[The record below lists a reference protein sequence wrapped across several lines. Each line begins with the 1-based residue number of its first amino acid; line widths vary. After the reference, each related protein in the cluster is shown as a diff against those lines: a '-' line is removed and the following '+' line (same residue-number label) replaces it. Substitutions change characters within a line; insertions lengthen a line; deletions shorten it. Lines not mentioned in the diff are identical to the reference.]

1 LAGDELKGGGI
12 DGRPRASGTRRR
24 QASGEGRSCGTT
36 APPHLAA
43 PHHLPQR
50 RPTPTGRASRAAA
63 APLLPARTSWQAARA
78 PVRRGRHWCWR
89 RTRQEQEL
97 VPHHAG
103 ELRRQIRGL
112 GGKRSQAGHRKM
124 AVEVH
129 RRRDGTSSQLAG
141 CLEVG
146 YERRR
151 GQGTGSVAC
160 EGGWGG

>member
-1 LAGDELKGGGI
+1 M
-12 DGRPRASGTRRR
+12 DGRPWASGTRRR
-24 QASGEGRSCGTT
+24 QASGEGRSCGAT

-43 PHHLPQR
+43 PPP
-50 RPTPTGRASRAAA
+50 PTETSCPPPVRASRAAA
-63 APLLPARTSWQAARA
+63 APLLPARTSWRAARA

-89 RTRQEQEL
+89 RMGQEQEL
-97 VPHHAG
+97 VPLPAG
-103 ELRRQIRGL
+103 ELHRQIRGL

-146 YERRR
+146 YERSR
-151 GQGTGSVAC
+151 GQGNGCVAC